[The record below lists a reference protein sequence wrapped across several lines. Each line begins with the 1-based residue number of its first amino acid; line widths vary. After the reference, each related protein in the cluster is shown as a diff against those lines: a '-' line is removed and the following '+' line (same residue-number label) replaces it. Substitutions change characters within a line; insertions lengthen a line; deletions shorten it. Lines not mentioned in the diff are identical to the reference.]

1 VRATVGGGEAGRRAR
16 RELQFGLLHRVTPV
30 VAVDKDGVRFFVSTR
45 DRGVGLPVFVDG
57 SLDAAEMFAAIE
69 ILERSGR
76 KPFRDERNVFVDIGA
91 NIGTATI
98 QAIVHHGA
106 HGAVAF
112 EPDEDNLRLLHHNL
126 LANGLT
132 ERVTVIQAAVTDTIG
147 PVAFE
152 HATNNSG
159 DHRVRVAR
167 AAADDVFAESTRAV
181 TTVPG
186 VTLDSQVQTGALQ
199 LDRVALVSIDT
210 QGHEAHVLAGASSL
224 CASDIPVMLEFWP
237 YGLRAAA
244 GSDRLR
250 DILVRSYDRYVDL
263 ATPFEGGRIAYRA
276 IDELQALEHRLPY
289 NGWANLLL
297 WR

>member
-1 VRATVGGGEAGRRAR
+1 
-16 RELQFGLLHRVTPV
+16 
-30 VAVDKDGVRFFVSTR
+30 
-45 DRGVGLPVFVDG
+45 
-57 SLDAAEMFAAIE
+57 
-69 ILERSGR
+69 
-76 KPFRDERNVFVDIGA
+76 
-91 NIGTATI
+91 
-98 QAIVHHGA
+98 
-106 HGAVAF
+106 
-112 EPDEDNLRLLHHNL
+112 
-126 LANGLT
+126 
-132 ERVTVIQAAVTDTIG
+132 
-147 PVAFE
+147 VAFE